1 MNFLKLDFGISN
13 YFDQDFK
20 LTWQDGP
27 HGYQTLYSGNTGNT
41 GLNNRVVT
49 DSSKF
54 LNYFTSNFISTLNET
69 RLEPVTVSSY
79 KLNGVHDG
87 KLCRHT
93 VEGEEVCCLFVLHGS
108 ASISCNT
115 HDVSNIN
122 EYGVPDAN
130 TVLYHYINPGDQDTE
145 GNFLSCSQVPI
156 LETYTDTAFIADQSV
171 AHSFTNL
178 EGTGYVTIVVFSLS
192 DRKSLESSF
201 SKYII

>member
-1 MNFLKLDFGISN
+1 MNFLKSDFGISN
-13 YFDQDFK
+13 YFDQDFE

-27 HGYQTLYSGNTGNT
+27 HGYQTLYSGNK
-41 GLNNRVVT
+41 GLNNRVVI
-49 DSSKF
+49 DPSKF

-69 RLEPVTVSSY
+69 SLEPVTVSSY

>member
-13 YFDQDFK
+13 YFDQDFE

-27 HGYQTLYSGNTGNT
+27 HGYQTLYSGNTSNK
-41 GLNNRVVT
+41 GLNNRVVI
-49 DSSKF
+49 DPSKF

-69 RLEPVTVSSY
+69 SLEPVTVSSY

-93 VEGEEVCCLFVLHGS
+93 VEGEEVCCLFVLHGNT
-108 ASISCNT
+108 SISCNT

-145 GNFLSCSQVPI
+145 ENFLSCSKVPI

-178 EGTGYVTIVVFSLS
+178 EGIGYATIVIFTLS